1 MVRRMMGILLILA
14 ALTLPCGAVGQEEI
28 QEAQSEALELDE
40 LEAAA
45 QPYLDGVTMENAD
58 LDEGLRSI
66 LDMGSEQLGGVVRKA
81 LRSGLLLLA
90 IVLLAGV
97 AQGMLEG
104 SRALGVPAVPLASA
118 LAVTAVAAADVDAL
132 LGLGEGTLSTMTDFS
147 NLLFPA
153 VTALTAATGAITGAA
168 ARQLAAVLFTD
179 ILMNLMSRVLAPLVY
194 AYLAASAAH
203 AALDNDG
210 LKRLAALFKWAVTI
224 LLTVLLMAFVGY
236 LTISGVIAGHTD
248 AAAVKAAKFALS
260 TAIPVVGGILSD
272 AAETVLAGAG
282 MLRGTVGV
290 YGTLAV
296 LAMCLAPFLQLAA
309 HYLAYKLAAALSAA
323 VADGRTAGLIDS
335 IGSAFGLILGMTGA
349 GALMLLVALVSAL
362 SVINV

>member
-1 MVRRMMGILLILA
+1 MLKRMMGVLLVLA
-14 ALTLPCGAVGQEEI
+14 ALTLPCMAVEQADI

-40 LEAAA
+40 LEEAA

-66 LDMGSEQLGGVVRKA
+66 LNTGSEQLGGVIRKA
-81 LRSGLLLLA
+81 LHSGMLLLV

-97 AQGMLEG
+97 ADGMLEG
-104 SRALGVPAVPLASA
+104 SQALGLPVVPLVSA
-118 LAVTAVAAADVDAL
+118 LAVTAVAVADVDTL
-132 LGLGEGTLSTMTDFS
+132 LGLGEGTLSTMSDFS
-147 NLLFPA
+147 NILFPA

-168 ARQLAAVLFTD
+168 ARQLAVVLFTD
-179 ILMNLMSRVLAPLVY
+179 ILMNLMSRVLVPLVY
-194 AYLAASAAH
+194 AYLAASVAH
-203 AALDNDG
+203 AALGNDG

-224 LLTVLLMAFVGY
+224 VLTVLLMAFVGY
-236 LTISGVIAGHTD
+236 LTVSGVIAGHTD
-248 AAAVKAAKFALS
+248 AAAIKAAKFALS
-260 TAIPVVGGILSD
+260 TTIPVVGGILSD

-282 MLRGTVGV
+282 VLRGTVGI

-309 HYLAYKLAAALSAA
+309 HYLTYKLAAALSAT
-323 VADGRTAGLIDS
+323 VADSRTAGLIDS

-362 SVINV
+362 SVMNI

>member
-1 MVRRMMGILLILA
+1 MLKRMMGVLLVLA
-14 ALTLPCGAVGQEEI
+14 ALTLPCMAVEQADI

-40 LEAAA
+40 LEEAA

-66 LDMGSEQLGGVVRKA
+66 LNTGSEQLGGVMRKA
-81 LRSGLLLLA
+81 LHSGMLLLV

-97 AQGMLEG
+97 ADGMLEG
-104 SRALGVPAVPLASA
+104 SQALGLPVVPLVSA
-118 LAVTAVAAADVDAL
+118 LAVTAVAVADVDAL
-132 LGLGEGTLSTMTDFS
+132 LGLGEGTLSTMSDFS
-147 NLLFPA
+147 NILFPA
-153 VTALTAATGAITGAA
+153 VAALTAATGAITGAA
-168 ARQLAAVLFTD
+168 ARQLAVVLFTD
-179 ILMNLMSRVLAPLVY
+179 ILMNLMSRVLVPLVY
-194 AYLAASAAH
+194 AYLAASVAH
-203 AALDNDG
+203 AALGNDG

-224 LLTVLLMAFVGY
+224 VLTVLLMAFVGY
-236 LTISGVIAGHTD
+236 LTVSGVIAGHTD
-248 AAAVKAAKFALS
+248 AAAIKAAKFALS
-260 TAIPVVGGILSD
+260 TTIPVVGGILSD

-282 MLRGTVGV
+282 VLRGTVGI

-309 HYLAYKLAAALSAA
+309 HYLTYKLAAALSAT
-323 VADGRTAGLIDS
+323 VADSRTAGLIDS

-362 SVINV
+362 SVMNV